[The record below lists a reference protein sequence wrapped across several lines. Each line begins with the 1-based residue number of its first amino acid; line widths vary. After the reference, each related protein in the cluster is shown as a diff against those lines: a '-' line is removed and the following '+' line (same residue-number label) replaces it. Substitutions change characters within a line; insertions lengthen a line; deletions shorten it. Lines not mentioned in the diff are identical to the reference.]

1 MKIAS
6 KQSSGNVAAYNSRIK
21 TVLDASEQANAKLDA
36 IQSFLSLELQKL
48 NRLEA
53 AAHANNLETQKNVDK
68 VFDQILV
75 QKEIMLDGQHDM
87 ASSVLLVKQE
97 QSRKFQDVDAQ
108 LKELESKINVK
119 FQNVDFAA
127 KERQLEC
134 LEQFDKIEQANLNL
148 KMLQKASIEQLN
160 QRLSALE
167 LKAMFYGRRWVLMY
181 AGVTILHLGLGA
193 AILWLM

>member
-75 QKEIMLDGQHDM
+75 QKEIILDGQHDM

>member
-148 KMLQKASIEQLN
+148 KMLQKASLEQLN

>member
-97 QSRKFQDVDAQ
+97 QSHKFQDVDAQ